1 MRRQPL
7 ARPRNR
13 ADKGQVP
20 DRLLKAINIIV
31 LLFRSK
37 FPALLSAAF
46 AQGSLLIF
54 ETINKATFIG

>member
-1 MRRQPL
+1 
-7 ARPRNR
+7 
-13 ADKGQVP
+13 VS